1 MLRAP
6 IVFTLLSGLSCMAVA
21 AESAFVI
28 DKLLVGV
35 HRESDLNSAII
46 KVLPTGTQLQV
57 LERKDQIAKVKD
69 ADGIIGWVDA
79 AYLMSE
85 LPAARQLADIRQE
98 RQMLAE
104 RIKQLEAKNAEGSP
118 SDKANTGK
126 VDQLTNENTELKSQ
140 VSSLQIKGGN
150 LEEQLKTRGTALAPD
165 GTVGGELR
173 KANAELS
180 STIET
185 LTQRNL
191 ALAAQVVSDTALGKL
206 GGALRLS
213 SPWIIAGGFLLMGL
227 SFGAGLY
234 CMDYLNRRR
243 HGGFRI

>member
-1 MLRAP
+1 MLRLR
-6 IVFTLLSGLSCMAVA
+6 IMMVLLGGLSSMAAA

-35 HRESDLNSAII
+35 HRDSDLNSAII

-57 LERKDQIAKVKD
+57 LERKDQIAKVTD
-69 ADGIIGWVDA
+69 ADGITGWVDA
-79 AYLMSE
+79 AYLMADP
-85 LPAARQLADIRQE
+85 PAAKLLVDARQE
-98 RQMLAE
+98 RQMLVE
-104 RIKQLEAKNAEGSP
+104 RIKQLEAKNTVGAPEEQV
-118 SDKANTGK
+118 AVGK
-126 VDQLTNENTELKSQ
+126 VDLLTNENTELKSQ
-140 VSSLQIKGGN
+140 VSSLKLKGSS
-150 LEEQLKTRGTALAPD
+150 LEDQLKARATTLAPD
-165 GTVGGELR
+165 GSVGGELR

-180 STIET
+180 AVLQEVQ
-185 LTQRNL
+185 QRN
-191 ALAAQVVSDTALGKL
+191 AELAAQVVSDTALGQL

-213 SPWIIAGGFLLMGL
+213 SPWGLAGCGLLIVL